1 MSPSTQA
8 DDTLDAL
15 ARRAAHALKT
25 KGWMLAIAES
35 CTGGMVSQVFT
46 SIAGSSEWFERGF
59 VTYSNLAKRELLN
72 VTTTTL
78 ARFGAVS
85 EQTARAM
92 ADGALANSHAQV
104 SVAITGIAGPTGG
117 TPEKP
122 VGTVWFAWAGKDRD
136 TVTASAQFEGDR
148 DAVRRHA
155 AGRALAGLISFIG
168 ESD

>member
-1 MSPSTQA
+1 MSSVAQA
-8 DDTLDAL
+8 DDALEAL
-15 ARRAAHALKT
+15 ARHVARALKS
-25 KGWMLAIAES
+25 KGWMLATAES
-35 CTGGMVSQVFT
+35 CTGGMVAQIFT

-59 VTYSNLAKRELLN
+59 VTYSNLSKRELLN
-72 VTTTTL
+72 VSTNTL

-85 EQTARAM
+85 EQTARDM
-92 ADGALANSHAQV
+92 AEGALANSHAQV

-148 DAVRRHA
+148 DAVRHQA
-155 AGRALAGLISFIG
+155 AGRALAGLVTFVG
-168 ESD
+168 ETE